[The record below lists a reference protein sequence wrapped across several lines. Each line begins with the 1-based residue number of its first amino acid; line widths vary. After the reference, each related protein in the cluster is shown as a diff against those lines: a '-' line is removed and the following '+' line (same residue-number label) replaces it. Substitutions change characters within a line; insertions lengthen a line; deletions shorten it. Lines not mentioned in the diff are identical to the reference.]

1 MKIHQSAAF
10 LRAYHLLPH
19 RLLNQACARL
29 MTAKTP
35 AFAVQA
41 AIRWW
46 IRSAGIDMSDF
57 ASVPYQSIEEF
68 FLRELQTGARP
79 IAEGIVCPVDGEV
92 FATGTIAADSRLSV
106 KGQVLSLSRLVN
118 GQGHSASLSEYEG
131 GCYVA
136 IFLSPRGYHHIH
148 APVAAELVRRQ
159 WIPGRYFPQNAVAL
173 QHIPAVYERNE
184 RAALFWQTSKE
195 QGAQRLITVLV
206 GASMVGGIEL
216 EELPQSAWQTA
227 HGTDCSRWYEKGQR
241 FAHFRFGST
250 VVVLFSQWLVERL
263 LVKLGDAVLMGQRL
277 AEPSAR

>member
-1 MKIHQSAAF
+1 MKLHQAAAF

-19 RLLNQACARL
+19 RLLNQACAQL
-29 MTAKTP
+29 MTAKRP
-35 AFAVQA
+35 AAAVQA

-57 ASVPYQSIEEF
+57 ASVPYQTIEAF
-68 FLRELQTGARP
+68 FLRELKAGARP

-92 FATGTIAADSRLSV
+92 FATGSIAADSQLSV
-106 KGQVLSLSRLVN
+106 KGQVLSVSRLVN
-118 GQGHSASLSEYEG
+118 GHGHAASLAEYEG

-148 APVAAELVRRQ
+148 APVAAKLVRSQ

-184 RAALFWQTSKE
+184 RAALFWQTSQE
-195 QGAQRLITVLV
+195 HGAQPFITVLV

-227 HGTDCSRWYEKGQR
+227 HGTDCSRGYEKGQR

-250 VVVLFSQWLVERL
+250 VVVLFSKSMVDRL
-263 LVKLGDAVLMGQRL
+263 LVKVGDAVLMGQPL
-277 AEPSAR
+277 AQPSAR